1 MYAVIT
7 GASSGIGEQLAKRL
21 AKEGYDLILVA
32 RRRERLTAL
41 SDKLKA
47 THKGLGC
54 DIFTADLMQL
64 DECQRL
70 SDYLEEKDVEI
81 FINNAGYGDCGLFEE
96 TDIAKEMGM
105 IDVNVRAVHFLTKKL
120 LRQMRV
126 KDRGFI
132 LNVASSAGLI
142 PAGPYMAAYYASKA
156 YVASLSR
163 AVACELRQ
171 SHSHVYVGCLC
182 PGPVDTE
189 FNDVANVR
197 FALKG
202 ISAEYCAN
210 YAIDCMMKK
219 KTVIVPTLRMK
230 LATTCGRFI
239 SQPLYIKLVSHQ
251 QKKKWHID

>member
-7 GASSGIGEQLAKRL
+7 GASSGIGEQFAKRL

-47 THKGLGC
+47 THKELEC

-70 SDYLEEKDVEI
+70 SDYLEEKDIEI

-96 TDIAKEMGM
+96 
-105 IDVNVRAVHFLTKKL
+105 KKL

-210 YAIDCMMKK
+210 YAIDRMMKH

-230 LATTCGRFI
+230 LATTCGRFLPQ
-239 SQPLYIKLVSHQ
+239 SLYIKIVSHQ

>member
-7 GASSGIGEQLAKRL
+7 GASSGIGEQFAKRL

-41 SDKLKA
+41 SNKLKA
-47 THKGLGC
+47 THKELEC

-70 SDYLEEKDVEI
+70 SDYLEEKDIEI

-142 PAGPYMAAYYASKA
+142 PAGPYMAAYYASKHM
-156 YVASLSR
+156 LR
-163 AVACELRQ
+163 AFQGLLHVSFDRATAMCMWGVCVRDRLIQSSMMWRMCDLR
-171 SHSHVYVGCLC
+171 
-182 PGPVDTE
+182 
-189 FNDVANVR
+189 
-197 FALKG
+197 
-202 ISAEYCAN
+202 
-210 YAIDCMMKK
+210 
-219 KTVIVPTLRMK
+219 
-230 LATTCGRFI
+230 
-239 SQPLYIKLVSHQ
+239 
-251 QKKKWHID
+251 

>member
-7 GASSGIGEQLAKRL
+7 GASSGIGEQFAKRL

-47 THKGLGC
+47 THKELEC

-70 SDYLEEKDVEI
+70 SDYLEEKDIEI

-132 LNVASSAGLI
+132 LNVASSGGLFLPVRI
-142 PAGPYMAAYYASKA
+142 WLPIMPLRHM
-156 YVASLSR
+156 LR
-163 AVACELRQ
+163 AFQGLLHVSFDRATAMCMWGACVRDRLIQSSMMWRMCDLR
-171 SHSHVYVGCLC
+171 
-182 PGPVDTE
+182 
-189 FNDVANVR
+189 
-197 FALKG
+197 
-202 ISAEYCAN
+202 
-210 YAIDCMMKK
+210 
-219 KTVIVPTLRMK
+219 
-230 LATTCGRFI
+230 
-239 SQPLYIKLVSHQ
+239 
-251 QKKKWHID
+251 

>member
-7 GASSGIGEQLAKRL
+7 GASSGIGEQFAKRL

-47 THKGLGC
+47 THKELKC

-70 SDYLEEKDVEI
+70 SDYLEEKDIEI

-120 LRQMRV
+120 LKQMRV

-142 PAGPYMAAYYASKA
+142 PAGPYMAYKKNGKVFVRSGAGIVADSVPEREYEECLNKA
-156 YVASLSR
+156 KATLK
-163 AVACELRQ
+163 ALEL
-171 SHSHVYVGCLC
+171 
-182 PGPVDTE
+182 
-189 FNDVANVR
+189 
-197 FALKG
+197 
-202 ISAEYCAN
+202 AEE
-210 YAIDCMMKK
+210 
-219 KTVIVPTLRMK
+219 VEE
-230 LATTCGRFI
+230 
-239 SQPLYIKLVSHQ
+239 
-251 QKKKWHID
+251 